1 MGLPH
6 PTLPFQRGG
15 MSEGGPLPKRWHVGR
30 SSPYKGEACRK
41 EFPFQRG
48 GEKYDPSV
56 CYAYAAQP
64 PPLKIPSAFQGR
76 QKSCPCCQSR
86 RKEGCLPR
94 VAARHISQIF
104 GNAKYCAFNA
114 CRSFFA
120 KIFSCENILAITI
133 TKVAK
138 GVTALRLLRLHL
150 PLTRLMGKG
159 EQPRAKLLPKQRRR
173 G

>member
-6 PTLPFQRGG
+6 PTLPLQRGD
-15 MSEGGPLPKRWHVGR
+15 MSEGVPLPKRWHVGR
-30 SSPYKGEACRK
+30 NFLTNGRLVGRL
-41 EFPFQRG
+41 PFQRG

-94 VAARHISQIF
+94 VAARHASQIF

-120 KIFSCENILAITI
+120 KIFSCENILAIAI

-159 EQPRAKLLPKQRRR
+159 EPMGAILLPKQRRR